1 MLMNRFAGWVR
12 TRTGWRRALV
22 AFAAGAASNAAMAP
36 FHVWP
41 VFIVTLSMLVWMI
54 DGAVTPLAPASDLT
68 TTSPKR
74 WWQLTRTRLWRHTA
88 RLWHASPTLRVATI
102 GWCFGFGYFFF
113 GLLWIG
119 EAFLVNPG
127 KIVILLPFAVTGLP
141 TGLALFWAGAA
152 AAATL
157 AWRPGLLRV
166 LVLALALAVAEWLRG
181 HLLTGFPWNVI
192 GYALTYPLSLM
203 QTASVIGIYGLTVIA
218 VFVLAA
224 PLVAWVDGGRARS
237 SGGITL
243 VATVAILMTYGHW
256 YLAQPAPV
264 AADAP
269 RVRLVQPSVLQREK
283 WMPVHQRRIFN
294 LHLDLTKRNAS
305 GVEDGAAGVDLVL
318 WPEAAMPFLPLET
331 PEAIELIGKA
341 LPQGTYLVS
350 GALRAD
356 PPTKPDDDRHLY
368 NSLLAFGAGGKLVA
382 TYDKIHL
389 VPFGEFLPFFPLLN
403 AIGLEPL
410 TRRGPGFV
418 IGTTPRPL
426 ISLPGLPTFAP
437 LICYEAI
444 FPREAI
450 QGAERPAFL
459 ANVTNDGW
467 FGNTTG
473 PRQHLHQASVRAVEE
488 GLPLLRAANNGIT
501 AVIDAHGRVLARLDL
516 DVVGVIDARLPGAL
530 PPTIYGRF
538 GDLGFLLMLMAGF
551 AVILAGTIRQGRAS
565 AIPRG
570 SEHG

>member
-12 TRTGWRRALV
+12 TRTGWRRALL
-22 AFAAGAASNAAMAP
+22 AFGAGAASDLAMAP

-41 VFIVTLSMLVWMI
+41 VLMVTLAILVWLI
-54 DGAVTPLAPASDLT
+54 DGAVARHEPHKAS
-68 TTSPKR
+68 
-74 WWQLTRTRLWRHTA
+74 WRT
-88 RLWHASPTLRVATI
+88 SPTLRGATV

-113 GLLWIG
+113 GLFWIG

-127 KIVILLPFAVTGLP
+127 KIVMLLPVAVTGMP
-141 TGLALFWAGAA
+141 AGMALFWAGAT

-157 AWRPGLLRV
+157 AWRPDPRRV
-166 LVLALALAVAEWLRG
+166 LALALALAVAEWLRG
-181 HLLTGFPWNVI
+181 HILTGFPWNVI

-203 QTASVIGIYGLTVIA
+203 QTASVIGIYGLSLVV

-224 PLVAWVDGGRARS
+224 PLVAWIDGGRARL
-237 SGGITL
+237 SG
-243 VATVAILMTYGHW
+243 AAILVTTVVVLMACGHW
-256 YLAQPAPV
+256 YLAQPAP
-264 AADAP
+264 AAANAP

-318 WPEAAMPFLPLET
+318 WPEAAMPFLPLDT

-341 LPQGTYLVS
+341 LSPGTYLVS

-356 PPTKPDDDRHLY
+356 PPAKPHDDRRIY
-368 NSLLAFGAGGKLVA
+368 NSLLAFGTGGNLVA
-382 TYDKIHL
+382 AYDKIHL
-389 VPFGEFLPFFPLLN
+389 VPFGEFLPLYSLLN

-410 TRRGPGFV
+410 TRRGPGFALG
-418 IGTTPRPL
+418 ITPRPL

-444 FPREAI
+444 FPREII

-473 PRQHLHQASVRAVEE
+473 PRQHLHQARVRAVEE

-516 DVVGVIDARLPGAL
+516 DVVGVIDARLPSAL

-538 GDLGFLLMLMAGF
+538 GDLGFLLLLMAGL
-551 AVILAGTIRQGRAS
+551 AIVLAGTVRRGCAS
-565 AIPRG
+565 GIPHG